1 MSRMETARRR
11 PPSRMTTA
19 DFIDWPGDG
28 TAKTYQL
35 VDGEPR
41 AMSPASATHG
51 LIQTTLG
58 SLIRNRLLETG
69 SPCRVVTEP
78 AVVPR
83 LRANANLRVPDL
95 GVTCT
100 PIRAGQIE
108 LPEPVLL
115 VEILSPGNEP
125 DTWENVWAYA
135 SIPSVQEIL
144 VVQSTRIGVE
154 LLRRGPDRSWPEE
167 PEGTDAKGTL
177 RLETIDFTCPVLELY
192 VGTHLA

>member
-1 MSRMETARRR
+1 
-11 PPSRMTTA
+11 MTTA

-41 AMSPASATHG
+41 AMPPASATHG
-51 LIQTTLG
+51 LIQMTLG

-108 LPEPVLL
+108 LPVLL

-154 LLRRGPDRSWPEE
+154 LLRRRPDRSWPEE